1 MEYALVYMTAPTDAE
16 AARIGRDLVDRRLA
30 ACANLLPGMVSLYWW
45 ENNVERADE
54 VVLIAKTRTELV
66 PALTERVR
74 EIHPYQTP
82 CIVSIPLQ
90 SGNPDYLNWIASET
104 QPKVPQQ

>member
-1 MEYALVYMTAPTDAE
+1 VYMTAPTDAE

-45 ENNVERADE
+45 ENKVERADE
-54 VVLIAKTRTELV
+54 VVLIAKTRQDNV
-66 PALTERVR
+66 QALIDRVR

-82 CIVSIPLQ
+82 CVVSIPITN
-90 SGNPDYLNWIASET
+90 GNPDYLNWIAGET
-104 QPKVPQQ
+104 AKK

>member
-1 MEYALVYMTAPTDAE
+1 MYMTAPTDAE

-45 ENNVERADE
+45 ENKVERADE
-54 VVLIAKTRTELV
+54 VVLIAKTRQDNV
-66 PALTERVR
+66 QALIDRVR

-82 CIVSIPLQ
+82 CVVSIPITN
-90 SGNPDYLNWIASET
+90 GNPDYLNWIAGET
-104 QPKVPQQ
+104 AKK